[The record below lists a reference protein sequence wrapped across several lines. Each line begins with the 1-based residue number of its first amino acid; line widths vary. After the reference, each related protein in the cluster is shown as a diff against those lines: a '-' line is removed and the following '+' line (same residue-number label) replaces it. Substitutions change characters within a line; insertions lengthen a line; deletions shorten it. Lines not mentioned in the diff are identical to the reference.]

1 MIPFYLE
8 SLIHVSRG
16 TRDVKEKRKQLLP
29 HENEERMA
37 DFRCYMSGARAVTE
51 QLSLHEIMEAEGKVE
66 DFMRVKFDSYIPL
79 NHHNF
84 KYELQNVM
92 R

>member
-1 MIPFYLE
+1 
-8 SLIHVSRG
+8 
-16 TRDVKEKRKQLLP
+16 
-29 HENEERMA
+29 
-37 DFRCYMSGARAVTE
+37 MSGARAVTE

-79 NHHNF
+79 NPHNF
-84 KYELQNVM
+84 KYERQNVM